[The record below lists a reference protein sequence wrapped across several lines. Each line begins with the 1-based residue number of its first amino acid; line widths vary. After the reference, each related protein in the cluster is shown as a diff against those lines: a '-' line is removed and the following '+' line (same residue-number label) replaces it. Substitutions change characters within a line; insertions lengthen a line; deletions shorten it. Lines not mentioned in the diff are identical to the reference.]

1 MNKNLLV
8 QEVQNYLPS
17 AEVMVESDDD
27 IHFDMIVVSGDF
39 EGLMPVKRQ
48 RLVYDAIDKWILDGT
63 LHALGLKTYTP
74 KEWQKKNQK

>member
-39 EGLMPVKRQ
+39 EGLMPVK
-48 RLVYDAIDKWILDGT
+48 V
-63 LHALGLKTYTP
+63 
-74 KEWQKKNQK
+74 